1 MTPGLQLAAE
11 AVTALFGE
19 HIGGT
24 PDGVWAAPGR
34 VNLIGEHT
42 DYNDGFVLPLAID
55 RRAVV
60 AVRPRADRVLRVHA
74 AQAGTA
80 EIALDDI
87 APGAVDGWLAYVAG
101 PLWALAAK
109 GVAVSGLDV
118 VLSSDVP
125 QGAGLSS
132 SAAIECAVAVAAHE
146 LAGGG
151 LSRADLAL
159 VAQRAEI
166 EIAGVPC
173 GIMDQMA
180 SMCATAG
187 HALFLDTRSMQS
199 DDVRLPVG
207 ADTGAALL
215 VIDTRAEH
223 SLVDGAYAER
233 RAACEKAA
241 LILGVPALR
250 DATPE
255 LLESAGAD
263 LDDVSRRRARHV
275 VTENRRVLDTVDR
288 LGKGSLAEIGPL
300 LLASHESLRRDF
312 EVTVD
317 ELDVAVES
325 AMSAGAIG
333 ARMTG
338 AGFGGCAIAVVA
350 QERVAGCA
358 DAVAEAF
365 AARGFTAPVCF
376 VAEPSDGAG
385 RIS

>member
-1 MTPGLQLAAE
+1 MTAGLRLSAE
-11 AVTALFGE
+11 SVTTLFERQFGR
-19 HIGGT
+19 T

-60 AVRPRADRVLRVHA
+60 AVRRRDDRVLRVHA
-74 AQAGTA
+74 AQAGA
-80 EIALDDI
+80 GEIALDDI
-87 APGAVDGWLAYVAG
+87 APGVVDGWLAYVAG
-101 PLWALAAK
+101 PLWALAAR
-109 GVAVSGLDV
+109 GVDVGGLDV

-146 LAGGG
+146 LAGGE
-151 LSRADLAL
+151 LSRTDLAL
-159 VAQRAEI
+159 VAQRAEV

-173 GIMDQMA
+173 GVMDQMA
-180 SMCATAG
+180 SMCAAAG
-187 HALFLDTRSMQS
+187 HALFLDTRTLRA
-199 DDVRLPVG
+199 DNVRLPVG
-207 ADTGAALL
+207 GGTGVALL
-215 VIDTRAEH
+215 VIDTKAEH

-241 LILGVPALR
+241 AILGVPALR
-250 DATPE
+250 DATPAMIE
-255 LLESAGAD
+255 AAGPD

-275 VTENRRVLDTVDR
+275 VTENARVVDTVEL
-288 LGKGSLAEIGPL
+288 LGKGLLAEIGPL
-300 LLASHESLRRDF
+300 LLASHESLRHDF

-338 AGFGGCAIAVVA
+338 AGFGGCAIALVSE
-350 QERVAGCA
+350 ERVTGCA

-365 AARGFTAPVCF
+365 ASRGYTAPVCF

-385 RIS
+385 RVC